1 MKFIYYYVTLIEE
14 NFINF
19 VVNIYSMDGQ
29 YNIKGSYNTY
39 QQSQQQ
45 GMSVE
50 EAIKILLGKALEYAK
65 AAGIDIN
72 QKYGYIRTGDGRF
85 GIVRT
90 DPNSTAVYATIPDL
104 IARAIGDI
112 TKGYIPIDNL
122 DKLVSAIL
130 RETTFTAIVG
140 DRQDIYITKR
150 QTNNYRQ
157 K

>member
-19 VVNIYSMDGQ
+19 VVNTYSMDGQ

-45 GMSVE
+45 EMSVG

-65 AAGIDIN
+65 TVGIDIN

-85 GIVRT
+85 GMVRT
-90 DPNSTAVYATIPDL
+90 DPKSTTVYATIPDL
-104 IARAIGDI
+104 IAKAIGDI
-112 TKGYIPIDNL
+112 AKKYIPIDNL
-122 DKLVSAIL
+122 DKLISDML
-130 RETTFTAIVG
+130 KDTNFTVIVRDG
-140 DRQDIYITKR
+140 QDIYITKKTD
-150 QTNNYRQ
+150 QQ
-157 K
+157 L